1 MAINIQEL
9 SKDPVAWRRM
19 VDEAFARSGATN
31 QLAQGWQEAM
41 YKLPEML
48 AKPLPTS
55 ASGVDSDTKRD
66 WNEYY
71 GQYKTSL
78 ADIQS
83 AIAGGAKLEELGGG
97 AKLMDWG
104 YSNINQLLRERKGT
118 ETAGGYEATIAGQA
132 PQSFADIRAGGDP
145 NDLITIEKNGKQR
158 QVSRSALSD
167 SFATAGFKIVGEA
180 GKQLQFGAEQ
190 APSVPFISG
199 LSGQQQDSINTLIG
213 TGRAFN
219 ETDAKNFAYAT
230 GQADHKQFIGKTG
243 QQAMGGLNKPK
254 TALAET
260 MGQPPSQITADMVA
274 GEPVNLTGLFGGSS
288 TSVQL
293 SHILNIGGSSI
304 DNAIMNFFV
313 KQQELAS
320 KQLAIAE
327 EQQAGLQEQL
337 VGAMTTSTQDA
348 LNATLEQFQ
357 ITQKM
362 QALNDIKEQM
372 LKKQEALSLGVQ
384 QEEDRIAPMT
394 IIGRRQQKLRDQTA
408 GELSA
413 LAVAG
418 QVLQDDLTMAQALA
432 DMSFQAMQQDK
443 QNQISAFEFLLSMNN
458 QEVIRLRAD
467 EKESMNTQI
476 SLIREQI
483 AKAEANQDQVFSMIA
498 SNPIAA
504 QKGGVSFTD
513 TREEALAK
521 MTPFLGTETK
531 PEKIGQDSQGRDI
544 FYHNGEVVTGDK
556 LLGVFDNDIPDI
568 QAELFDPVAYDW
580 ATAIR
585 DGQAKL
591 SDLTGDP
598 ELKSRV
604 VSIQNTLPPSDSAVK
619 NAEDMIAKLRQIYD
633 PETGKA
639 HPGLN
644 SAVGPTFLQRVP
656 LADLRG
662 AKDDFLALAEQLV
675 SSEALNSLISAKK
688 EGATFGALS
697 DTEMAIL
704 RSAAIAFGGRL
715 KDTGFDVTQDF
726 FKKEITKFI
735 NDYQSLVDKAKD
747 PLQLFSSSLNASS
760 NVSGIRDGA
769 KVSTIMGTGT
779 ATGIKSGSSAW
790 SKGFDLVLSGGKG
803 APVKAPVSGKVV
815 FAGKN
820 GGFGNQ
826 VKIKTGDGKEIWISH
841 LDAINVKPGQ
851 VITPNM
857 IIGKQGNTGTVLS
870 GTGQKLTRAQIAS
883 GRGTHLD
890 ITIKKPDGTYY
901 TSQEVASM
909 LGTKLV

>member
-9 SKDPVAWRRM
+9 SKDPVAWKKM
-19 VDEAFARSGATN
+19 VDEAFVRSGATN
-31 QLAQGWQEAM
+31 QLAQGWREAM

-48 AKPLPTS
+48 NKPLPTG
-55 ASGVDSDTKRD
+55 ATGVDLDTKRD
-66 WNEYY
+66 WDEYY
-71 GQYKTSL
+71 GQYQTSL

-104 YSNINQLLRERKGT
+104 YSNINQLLTERKGT
-118 ETAGGYEATIAGQA
+118 ETAGILGGQDSLSVTGQA

-243 QQAMGGLNKPK
+243 QQALTGLNKPK

-274 GEPVNLTGLFGGSS
+274 GEPVDLAGLFGGSS

-304 DNAIMNFFV
+304 DNAIMNFFA

-348 LNATLEQFQ
+348 LNAVLEQFQ

-467 EKESMNTQI
+467 EKEAINTQI
-476 SLIREQI
+476 SLIREQV

-513 TREEALAK
+513 TREEALVK
-521 MTPFLGTETK
+521 MTPYLGTEKEPLTK
-531 PEKIGQDSQGRDI
+531 TLGKTLYQYNYDTGGWDVVAKEAYAGGGGGGRTSTEKPMSTNQIEQFRRSYGWTPPFGFSQSQLLKYMEDNPNATPEELAAGASQAIETTGTDENKSSGQFLNVDYLKNKYS
-544 FYHNGEVVTGDK
+544 K
-556 LLGVFDNDIPDI
+556 
-568 QAELFDPVAYDW
+568 
-580 ATAIR
+580 
-585 DGQAKL
+585 
-591 SDLTGDP
+591 S
-598 ELKSRV
+598 ELKDMSDKFGTSKWYTFAGADINRFFDA
-604 VSIQNTLPPSDSAVK
+604 IQTKIEEARQQGYSDS
-619 NAEDMIAKLRQIYD
+619 EIEEY
-633 PETGKA
+633 
-639 HPGLN
+639 
-644 SAVGPTFLQRVP
+644 
-656 LADLRG
+656 
-662 AKDDFLALAEQLV
+662 
-675 SSEALNSLISAKK
+675 LI
-688 EGATFGALS
+688 G
-697 DTEMAIL
+697 
-704 RSAAIAFGGRL
+704 
-715 KDTGFDVTQDF
+715 
-726 FKKEITKFI
+726 
-735 NDYQSLVDKAKD
+735 
-747 PLQLFSSSLNASS
+747 
-760 NVSGIRDGA
+760 
-769 KVSTIMGTGT
+769 
-779 ATGIKSGSSAW
+779 
-790 SKGFDLVLSGGKG
+790 
-803 APVKAPVSGKVV
+803 
-815 FAGKN
+815 
-820 GGFGNQ
+820 
-826 VKIKTGDGKEIWISH
+826 
-841 LDAINVKPGQ
+841 
-851 VITPNM
+851 
-857 IIGKQGNTGTVLS
+857 
-870 GTGQKLTRAQIAS
+870 
-883 GRGTHLD
+883 
-890 ITIKKPDGTYY
+890 
-901 TSQEVASM
+901 
-909 LGTKLV
+909 